1 LKLREPRSGLFPL
14 DVSNVSDLFQTQ
26 RFSSL
31 TGVHTAAI
39 SVTTPVPAD
48 HTDSWV
54 ETAADTTREA
64 ISMESAAEFFEKFER
79 NAAQNTDAA
88 TQPNAVYQFN
98 ITGDGGGEW
107 NLDCTKGKTGDFV
120 STGTH
125 DSPGATIT
133 VSAEDWL
140 GMVNGSL
147 NPMQAFMSGK
157 IKIDGDMTL
166 AMSLQQVMNL
176 AQD

>member
-1 LKLREPRSGLFPL
+1 
-14 DVSNVSDLFQTQ
+14 
-26 RFSSL
+26 
-31 TGVHTAAI
+31 
-39 SVTTPVPAD
+39 
-48 HTDSWV
+48 
-54 ETAADTTREA
+54 
-64 ISMESAAEFFEKFER
+64 MESVAQFFEKFAQR
-79 NAAQNTDAA
+79 AAENTDAA
-88 TQPNAVYQFN
+88 TAPNAVYQFN

-107 NLDCTKGKTGDFV
+107 NLDLTKGKTDDFV
-120 STGTH
+120 GEGTH
-125 DSPGATIT
+125 ASPGATVT

-140 GMVNGSL
+140 GMVNGTL

>member
-1 LKLREPRSGLFPL
+1 MK
-14 DVSNVSDLFQTQ
+14 
-26 RFSSL
+26 
-31 TGVHTAAI
+31 
-39 SVTTPVPAD
+39 SV
-48 HTDSWV
+48 
-54 ETAADTTREA
+54 
-64 ISMESAAEFFEKFER
+64 AEFFEKFEKR
-79 NAAQNTDAA
+79 AAENTDAA
-88 TQPNAVYQFN
+88 TAPNAVYQFN
-98 ITGDGGGEW
+98 ITGDDGGEW
-107 NLDCTKGKTGDFV
+107 NLDLKKGKTSGFV
-120 STGTH
+120 NKGTH

-140 GMVNGSL
+140 SMLNGSL

>member
-1 LKLREPRSGLFPL
+1 M
-14 DVSNVSDLFQTQ
+14 
-26 RFSSL
+26 
-31 TGVHTAAI
+31 
-39 SVTTPVPAD
+39 
-48 HTDSWV
+48 

-64 ISMESAAEFFEKFER
+64 ISQ

-140 GMVNGSL
+140 GMINGSL

>member
-1 LKLREPRSGLFPL
+1 
-14 DVSNVSDLFQTQ
+14 
-26 RFSSL
+26 
-31 TGVHTAAI
+31 
-39 SVTTPVPAD
+39 
-48 HTDSWV
+48 
-54 ETAADTTREA
+54 
-64 ISMESAAEFFEKFER
+64 MESVAEFFEKFEQR
-79 NAAQNTDAA
+79 AAENTDAA
-88 TQPNAVYQFN
+88 TAPNAIYQFN

-107 NLDCTKGKTGDFV
+107 NLDCTKGNTGGYV
-120 STGTH
+120 GTGTH

-140 GMVNGSL
+140 GMINGSL

>member
-1 LKLREPRSGLFPL
+1 MA
-14 DVSNVSDLFQTQ
+14 
-26 RFSSL
+26 
-31 TGVHTAAI
+31 TAAGPEPTEQERQTSMK
-39 SVTTPVPAD
+39 SV
-48 HTDSWV
+48 
-54 ETAADTTREA
+54 
-64 ISMESAAEFFEKFER
+64 AEFFEKFEKR
-79 NAAQNTDAA
+79 AAENTDAA
-88 TQPNAVYQFN
+88 TAPNAVYQFN
-98 ITGDGGGEW
+98 ITGDGGGQY
-107 NLDCTKGKTGDFV
+107 NLDLKKGKTGDFV
-120 STGTH
+120 GQGTH

-140 GMVNGSL
+140 GMINGTL

>member
-1 LKLREPRSGLFPL
+1 
-14 DVSNVSDLFQTQ
+14 
-26 RFSSL
+26 
-31 TGVHTAAI
+31 
-39 SVTTPVPAD
+39 
-48 HTDSWV
+48 
-54 ETAADTTREA
+54 
-64 ISMESAAEFFEKFER
+64 MESAAEFFEKFAQR
-79 NAAQNTDAA
+79 AAENPDAA
-88 TQPNAVYQFN
+88 TAPNAIYQFN

-120 STGTH
+120 GTGTH
-125 DSPGATIT
+125 DGPGATIT

-140 GMVNGSL
+140 GMINGSL

>member
-1 LKLREPRSGLFPL
+1 
-14 DVSNVSDLFQTQ
+14 
-26 RFSSL
+26 
-31 TGVHTAAI
+31 
-39 SVTTPVPAD
+39 
-48 HTDSWV
+48 
-54 ETAADTTREA
+54 
-64 ISMESAAEFFEKFER
+64 MESVAQFFEKF
-79 NAAQNTDAA
+79 AARAAENTDAA
-88 TQPNAVYQFN
+88 TAPNAVYQFN
-98 ITGDGGGEW
+98 ITGDGGGDYY
-107 NLDCTKGKTGDFV
+107 LDLTKGKTGDFV
-120 STGTH
+120 GQGTH

-140 GMVNGSL
+140 GMINGTL

>member
-1 LKLREPRSGLFPL
+1 MK
-14 DVSNVSDLFQTQ
+14 
-26 RFSSL
+26 
-31 TGVHTAAI
+31 
-39 SVTTPVPAD
+39 
-48 HTDSWV
+48 
-54 ETAADTTREA
+54 
-64 ISMESAAEFFEKFER
+64 SAAEFFEKFEQK
-79 NAAQNTDAA
+79 AAANTDAA
-88 TQPNAVYQFN
+88 TAPNAIYQFK

-107 NLDCTKGKTGDFV
+107 NMDLTKGKTGDFV

-125 DSPGATIT
+125 ASPGATIT

-140 GMVNGSL
+140 GMLNGSL

>member
-1 LKLREPRSGLFPL
+1 MAVAAGPEPTEQER
-14 DVSNVSDLFQTQ
+14 Q
-26 RFSSL
+26 
-31 TGVHTAAI
+31 
-39 SVTTPVPAD
+39 
-48 HTDSWV
+48 
-54 ETAADTTREA
+54 
-64 ISMESAAEFFEKFER
+64 ISMESVAEFFEKFEKR
-79 NAAQNTDAA
+79 AAENNDAA
-88 TQPNAVYQFN
+88 TAPNAVYQFN
-98 ITGDGGGEW
+98 ITGDGGGEY
-107 NLDCTKGKTGDFV
+107 NLDLKKGKTGDFV
-120 STGTH
+120 GHGTH

-140 GMVNGSL
+140 GMINGTL

>member
-1 LKLREPRSGLFPL
+1 
-14 DVSNVSDLFQTQ
+14 
-26 RFSSL
+26 
-31 TGVHTAAI
+31 
-39 SVTTPVPAD
+39 
-48 HTDSWV
+48 
-54 ETAADTTREA
+54 
-64 ISMESAAEFFEKFER
+64 MESVAEFFEKFEKK
-79 NAAQNTDAA
+79 AAENNDAA
-88 TQPNAVYQFN
+88 TAPNAVYQFN
-98 ITGDGGGEW
+98 ITGDGGGEY
-107 NLDCTKGKTGDFV
+107 NLDLTKGKTSDFV
-120 STGTH
+120 GKGTH

-140 GMVNGSL
+140 GMLNGTL

>member
-1 LKLREPRSGLFPL
+1 
-14 DVSNVSDLFQTQ
+14 
-26 RFSSL
+26 
-31 TGVHTAAI
+31 
-39 SVTTPVPAD
+39 
-48 HTDSWV
+48 
-54 ETAADTTREA
+54 
-64 ISMESAAEFFEKFER
+64 MESAAEFFEKFETR
-79 NAAQNTDAA
+79 AAENTDAA
-88 TQPNAVYQFN
+88 TQPNAIYQFN

-107 NLDCTKGKTGDFV
+107 SLDCTKGKTSDFV

-133 VSAEDWL
+133 VSSEDWL
-140 GMVNGSL
+140 GMLNGSL